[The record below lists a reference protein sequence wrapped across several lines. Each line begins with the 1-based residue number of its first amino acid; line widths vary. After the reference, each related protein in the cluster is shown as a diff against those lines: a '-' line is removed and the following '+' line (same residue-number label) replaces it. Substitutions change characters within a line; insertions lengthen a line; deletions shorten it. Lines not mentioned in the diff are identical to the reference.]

1 MDVAFLLDKYFKGA
15 KNVSID
21 VFDAQ
26 TLNAVYKD
34 VVASMTGHLEIE
46 ISVLQA
52 LSYCLYEMM
61 DNVHIHS
68 GKPLGTA
75 MTYYD
80 GRQHTLSILIAD
92 DGMGIRASLAENEK
106 YRDVTEAEALKL
118 CLEDRI
124 TDGKGLGFG
133 LYTTSRLVD
142 SIGKE
147 FILHSG
153 SHKLIVEDGKSSV
166 VDNGYWQG
174 TLIYMEIGTIVE
186 IDPGQVVDHRTDVE
200 EEYNE
205 SFIGTEGLESL
216 WYDTQSNLDSVEF
229 KFSDYGTDFGTRDM
243 GQKLR
248 QKLSALIASG
258 EKVVLDFTGVNVVS
272 NSFADEC
279 IAKLLLEMPLDEL
292 KRHTTFRGLNPVA
305 ERSVLVALQR
315 RYKIMNESHDTR
327 YE

>member
-1 MDVAFLLDKYFKGA
+1 MDVAFLIDKYFKDA

-26 TLNAVYKD
+26 TLNSVYKD
-34 VVASMTGHLEIE
+34 VITAMTSNLEIE
-46 ISVLQA
+46 VSVLQA

-80 GRQHTLSILIAD
+80 KAQKTLSILIAD
-92 DGMGIRASLAENEK
+92 DGKGIRASLSENEK
-106 YRDVTEAEALKL
+106 YKDITEADALKM
-118 CLEDRI
+118 CLEDKI

-153 SHKLIVEDGKSSV
+153 SHKLIRKGGADSV
-166 VDNGYWQG
+166 VENGLWQG
-174 TLIYMEIGTIVE
+174 TLIYMVIGTGIE
-186 IDPGQVVDHRTDVE
+186 IDPNQIVEHRTNAA

-205 SFIGTEGLESL
+205 TFVETSELESL
-216 WYDTQSNLDSVEF
+216 W
-229 KFSDYGTDFGTRDM
+229 
-243 GQKLR
+243 
-248 QKLSALIASG
+248 
-258 EKVVLDFTGVNVVS
+258 
-272 NSFADEC
+272 
-279 IAKLLLEMPLDEL
+279 
-292 KRHTTFRGLNPVA
+292 
-305 ERSVLVALQR
+305 
-315 RYKIMNESHDTR
+315 
-327 YE
+327 